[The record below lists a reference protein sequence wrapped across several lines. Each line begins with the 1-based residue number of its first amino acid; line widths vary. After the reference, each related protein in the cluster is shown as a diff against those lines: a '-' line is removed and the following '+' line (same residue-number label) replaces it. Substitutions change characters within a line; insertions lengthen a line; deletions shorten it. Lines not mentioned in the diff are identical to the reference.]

1 VCYSMR
7 YKSAIVIVVPTATQS
22 LESYTYEGLDL
33 TTRIDVFIGRAG
45 TSLYRPDDAN
55 GVY

>member
-1 VCYSMR
+1 MM
-7 YKSAIVIVVPTATQS
+7 VPTATQS
-22 LESYTYEGLDL
+22 RESYTYEGLDL

-45 TSLYRPDDAN
+45 PSLHRPDDAN